1 VHLLVACCVVGEVVQ
16 QQALRPR
23 LLAQVEQHQ
32 LLQLVLPADPSRQ
45 SDTRSG
51 GTQDSS
57 DSSNSQQR
65 TCCKQSMQSTY
76 QLYPLNKH
84 AQLMH
89 QATLT
94 AIALYHPG

>member
-1 VHLLVACCVVGEVVQ
+1 MRAWVLFKLLNTASCVQPAAAVHLLVACCVVGEVVQ

-65 TCCKQSMQSTY
+65 TCCKQSMQ
-76 QLYPLNKH
+76 
-84 AQLMH
+84 
-89 QATLT
+89 
-94 AIALYHPG
+94 